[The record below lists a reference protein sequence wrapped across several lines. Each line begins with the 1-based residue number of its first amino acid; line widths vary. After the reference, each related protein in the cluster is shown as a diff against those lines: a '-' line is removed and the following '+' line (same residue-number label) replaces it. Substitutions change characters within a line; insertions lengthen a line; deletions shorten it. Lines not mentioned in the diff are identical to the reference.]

1 MTIPTLEDYL
11 NGKPLAYAE
20 IDYNRMPNAYKSI
33 EKELPHHNYIHI
45 VGTNGKGTTG
55 RFLAEMLYRKG
66 FSVGHYTSPHISKLN
81 ERFWFNGS
89 DINDEVLKESHS
101 FLQNSLSENYLKTL
115 SYFEYTTLL
124 VPIVFKECDYVVL
137 EAGLGGEFDA
147 TNVYEKI
154 LSIFTPIGFD
164 HQSFLGNTLKEIAST
179 KFRSLGERAIISKQ
193 VFPEVY
199 DYLNEI
205 AKERNSKIY
214 KIEFSSDNY
223 LEENFQSAKMALDV
237 LRIENDFKFGDI
249 PQLKGRIEKIAPN
262 ITIDVGHNP
271 LAVDRIIETLND
283 KKPILIYN
291 SLSDKPYQ
299 EILKKFKNNIERVEI
314 IKISD
319 ERALKLEDLED
330 SLKNLDIE
338 FRYFKEIKDSKEY
351 LVFGSFKVVE
361 EFLKI
366 YDSFS
371 KS

>member
-1 MTIPTLEDYL
+1 
-11 NGKPLAYAE
+11 
-20 IDYNRMPNAYKSI
+20 
-33 EKELPHHNYIHI
+33 
-45 VGTNGKGTTG
+45 
-55 RFLAEMLYRKG
+55 
-66 FSVGHYTSPHISKLN
+66 
-81 ERFWFNGS
+81 
-89 DINDEVLKESHS
+89 
-101 FLQNSLSENYLKTL
+101 
-115 SYFEYTTLL
+115 
-124 VPIVFKECDYVVL
+124 
-137 EAGLGGEFDA
+137 
-147 TNVYEKI
+147 
-154 LSIFTPIGFD
+154 
-164 HQSFLGNTLKEIAST
+164 
-179 KFRSLGERAIISKQ
+179 
-193 VFPEVY
+193 
-199 DYLNEI
+199 
-205 AKERNSKIY
+205 
-214 KIEFSSDNY
+214 
-223 LEENFQSAKMALDV
+223 MALDV